1 MSAQLIL
8 VRHGKSLWNAQNRF
22 TGWVDVPLDA
32 TGWQEAEKAGKL
44 LADFSFDAAFSSH
57 LQRAITTLQVILREN
72 HSPKS
77 PIFLPAPNTV
87 PRQKYAPR
95 DHEFPVILH
104 EVALAERHYGDLQGK
119 VKSEILAEVGEEQ
132 FLKWRRGYD
141 TPPPNGESLKDTFDR
156 AVPYFCAEILP
167 LLDQGK
173 TVLISAHGNSLRA
186 LTKYLENISDKD
198 IVDLEI
204 PTGTPIIYDISV
216 KNGVA
221 EILKK
226 EVLELEMEKKK

>member
-1 MSAQLIL
+1 MSSKLIL

-22 TGWVDVPLDA
+22 TGWVDVPLNEV
-32 TGWQEAEKAGKL
+32 GWTEAEKAGKL
-44 LADFSFDAAFSSH
+44 LADTAFDAAFSSH

-72 HSPKS
+72 KTQKS

-119 VKSEILAEVGEEQ
+119 VKSEVAEEVGEEQ

-167 LLDQGK
+167 LL
-173 TVLISAHGNSLRA
+173 A
-186 LTKYLENISDKD
+186 
-198 IVDLEI
+198 
-204 PTGTPIIYDISV
+204 
-216 KNGVA
+216 
-221 EILKK
+221 
-226 EVLELEMEKKK
+226 